1 MVLQY
6 KINFGFELQF
16 SFDVRGWLTVTVT
29 VLLNYV
35 LFFEFLW
42 QYTSLHT
49 YEEKRRFTLFIDH
62 VLSISC

>member
-42 QYTSLHT
+42 
-49 YEEKRRFTLFIDH
+49 
-62 VLSISC
+62 